1 MTAHDPALLE
11 QIARIV
17 SEKGAVPEGVDPF
30 AFSVRILPLLGTL
43 DGKLRDY
50 RVYPI
55 LHLWAVRREMLDEK
69 LRELLWAIAGE
80 KQLFAGIGE
89 EEADSIYLRAFSVLV
104 LAPFVQ
110 AHREKAYLSREDLK
124 RLLETVVRY
133 LDAEE
138 DLRGWVSPETMWAHA
153 TAHASDTF
161 AQLAQCDEIGA
172 EGLRAILECLGRN
185 LVTDQTV
192 WRHEEDSR
200 AATAMIE
207 ALKRGLVPEDAVREW
222 LSTLIPE
229 SRFEGEQPGTH
240 YRFVNARNLLRCLIH
255 QGEAEE
261 LPESVI
267 ALIREAHA
275 RLPER

>member
-1 MTAHDPALLE
+1 MTAHDPALPE
-11 QIARIV
+11 QIASIV
-17 SEKGAVPEGVDPF
+17 QEKGAVPEGLDPF
-30 AFSVRILPLLGTL
+30 AFGLQLLPLLGTL

-55 LHLWAVRREMLDEK
+55 LHLWAVRREMPDDK
-69 LRELLWAIAGE
+69 LRELLWAIADE
-80 KQLFAGIGE
+80 KQLFAGIGAK
-89 EEADSIYLRAFSVLV
+89 EADSVYLRAFSVLV

-110 AHREKAYLSREDLK
+110 AHREKPYLSREDLN

-133 LDAEE
+133 LDAEQ

-153 TAHASDTF
+153 TAHAADTF
-161 AQLAQCDEIGA
+161 AQLAQCEEIDAG
-172 EGLRAILECLGRN
+172 GSRSILDCLGRN
-185 LVTDQTV
+185 LATDQTV
-192 WRHEEDSR
+192 WKHEEDSR

-207 ALKRGLVPEDAVREW
+207 VLKRGLVPEDQVREW

-261 LPESVI
+261 LPESVL
-267 ALIREAHA
+267 ALVREAHEQ
-275 RLPER
+275 LPER